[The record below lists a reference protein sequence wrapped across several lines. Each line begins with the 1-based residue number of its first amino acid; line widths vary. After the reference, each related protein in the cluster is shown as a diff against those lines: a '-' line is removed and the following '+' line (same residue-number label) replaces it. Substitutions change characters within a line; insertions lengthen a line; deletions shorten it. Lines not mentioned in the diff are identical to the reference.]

1 MRREDVSNSGQNF
14 IDIIPA
20 YFHPKK
26 RENKQKKKKM
36 LEIFKRI
43 QKSTGMS

>member
-20 YFHPKK
+20 YFHPPKK
-26 RENKQKKKKM
+26 KENKKKKM